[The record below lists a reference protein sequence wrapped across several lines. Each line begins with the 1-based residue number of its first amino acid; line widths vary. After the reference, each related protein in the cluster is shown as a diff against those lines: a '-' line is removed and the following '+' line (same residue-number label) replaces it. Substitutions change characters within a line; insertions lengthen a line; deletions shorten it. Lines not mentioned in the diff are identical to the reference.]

1 MSYQVGHWSH
11 FNECFATFPHGRVA
25 TREQAV
31 AACAVAQEDLP
42 MIEGGGDVGPAR
54 VDPADAAAELASLL
68 AVVNHEGFG
77 FTEQGLT
84 ARAWEK
90 AASEPNHD
98 KRRRLVADALKREVP
113 RRWSATAA
121 LAACVCAVTAIP

>member
-1 MSYQVGHWSH
+1 
-11 FNECFATFPHGRVA
+11 
-25 TREQAV
+25 
-31 AACAVAQEDLP
+31 

-68 AVVNHEGFG
+68 AAVRDEGFG
-77 FTEQGLT
+77 FSESALA

-98 KRRRLVADALKREVP
+98 KRHRLVVDALKCQSP